1 MYESE
6 LFFCFLFFANFS
18 FRRLFRDA
26 LHTCLK
32 LMKLKMTEQK
42 NTEQSNSKNSIG
54 QQNTVSFDS
63 LGLPTN
69 LLTAVTAIGF
79 TSATDIQ
86 AQTIPPLLAGK
97 DVLGEAQTGTGKTA
111 AFGLPALAKID
122 TSIRKPQ
129 LMVLAPTRELAMQ
142 VAEAI
147 ESFGKNMKGLTVA
160 TLYGGQSY
168 GPQFQ
173 QLERGAQVVVGTPGR
188 LMDHLRRKS
197 LKLADLKVCVLD
209 EADEMLNMGFLED
222 IQWILD
228 HLPETTQM
236 CLFSA
241 TMPPAIRKIANR
253 FLKDP
258 EHIKIAAVKKAKA
271 NITQYAWKVSGI
283 TKMTALERI
292 AEIVDYD
299 AMIIFVRTRNDTVD
313 VAEKLERA
321 GYPALA
327 LNGDM
332 NQAQRERCIDQM
344 KSGKSS
350 ILVATDVVARGLDI
364 PRISLVINYDLP
376 GDNEAYVH
384 RIGRTGRAGREGTSI
399 AFVRPREM
407 YSLRHYE
414 RLTSGKVNMYELPN
428 IQELGKKRIE
438 RARDEIAN
446 IVETKELTNMREIVE
461 AMASESE
468 LSMMDLA
475 AALLYQKQLK
485 QPLQPK
491 EDPKPRRDA
500 REKDSR
506 GDRNGRDRND
516 RGRDS
521 RRDSR
526 SENRADNRG
535 ERNSNRGSRDDRPRK
550 AKVNRNDV
558 DWQTYRLEVGK
569 EHGARP
575 GDIVGAIANEISLD
589 SSYIGAINLHDK
601 HSFVQLPK
609 GIPTDLFNQLKAVR
623 VRRQPL
629 AISASEEQVERQAP
643 RRHSERSQR
652 HN

>member
-1 MYESE
+1 
-6 LFFCFLFFANFS
+6 
-18 FRRLFRDA
+18 
-26 LHTCLK
+26 
-32 LMKLKMTEQK
+32 MTDQS
-42 NTEQSNSKNSIG
+42 NTE
-54 QQNTVSFDS
+54 NTENTEAVSFDS
-63 LGLPTN
+63 LGLPKD
-69 LLTAVTAIGF
+69 LLSAITSIGF

-86 AQTIPPLLAGK
+86 VQTIPPLLAGK

-122 TSIRKPQ
+122 TSIKKPQ

-147 ESFGKNMKGLTVA
+147 ESFGKNMKGLRVA

-197 LKLADLKVCVLD
+197 LKLDDLRVCVLD

-228 HLPETTQM
+228 HLPKATQM

-258 EHIKIAAVKKAKA
+258 EHIKIAALKKSKA

-283 TKMTALERI
+283 SKMTALERI
-292 AEIVDYD
+292 AETVEFD
-299 AMIIFVRTRNDTVD
+299 AMLIFVRTRNDTVD

-332 NQAQRERCIDQM
+332 NQAQRERCITQM
-344 KSGKSS
+344 KSGQSS

-364 PRISLVINYDLP
+364 PRISHVINYDLP

-384 RIGRTGRAGREGTSI
+384 RIGRTGRAGREGTAIS
-399 AFVRPREM
+399 FVRPREM

-414 RLTSGKVNMYELPN
+414 RLTSGTVNMYELPN
-428 IQELGKKRIE
+428 IEELGKKRIE
-438 RARDEIAN
+438 RARVEIST
-446 IVETKELTNMREIVE
+446 IVSDKDLTNMREIIE
-461 AMASESE
+461 AMAAESE
-468 LSMMDLA
+468 LSMTDLA

-491 EDPKPRRDA
+491 EDPKPRRDTRDSRDNNRDRSSRDRNDRGGRDNRRDA
-500 REKDSR
+500 RSDSR
-506 GDRNGRDRND
+506 GDRNG
-516 RGRDS
+516 
-521 RRDSR
+521 
-526 SENRADNRG
+526 
-535 ERNSNRGSRDDRPRK
+535 NRGSRDDRPRK
-550 AKVNRNDV
+550 EKVNRNDV

-569 EHGARP
+569 DHGARP

-589 SSYIGAINLHDK
+589 SSYIGAINLHEK
-601 HSFVQLPK
+601 HTFVQLPK
-609 GIPTDLFNQLKAVR
+609 GIPADLFNQLKSVR

-629 AISASEEQVERQAP
+629 AITTSDEVIVSQNRTPRRAERAP
-643 RRHSERSQR
+643 R
-652 HN
+652 NN

>member
-1 MYESE
+1 VI
-6 LFFCFLFFANFS
+6 LLGNA
-18 FRRLFRDA
+18 
-26 LHTCLK
+26 CLE
-32 LMKLKMTEQK
+32 MKYIIMTEQITSPEN
-42 NTEQSNSKNSIG
+42 NTKTIDKEA
-54 QQNTVSFDS
+54 VSFES
-63 LGLPTN
+63 LGLPSTI
-69 LLTAVTAIGF
+69 LSALSAMGF
-79 TSATDIQ
+79 ASATDIQ

-111 AFGLPALAKID
+111 AFGLPALAQID
-122 TSIRKPQ
+122 PSIKKPQ

-147 ESFGKNMKGLTVA
+147 ESFGKNIKGLKVA

-197 LKLADLKVCVLD
+197 LKLGDLRFCVLD

-228 HLPETTQM
+228 HLPETTKM
-236 CLFSA
+236 ALFSA

-313 VAEKLERA
+313 IAEKLERA

-327 LNGDM
+327 LNGDL
-332 NQAQRERCIDQM
+332 NQAQRERCIEQM

-376 GDNEAYVH
+376 GDHEAYVH

-407 YSLRHYE
+407 YSIRHYE
-414 RLTSGKVNMYELPN
+414 RLTSGTVGMYELPD
-428 IQELGKKRIE
+428 IKELGKKRIE
-438 RARDEIAN
+438 RARVEMAAIAAD
-446 IVETKELTNMREIVE
+446 KDLASMREIVE
-461 AMASESE
+461 AMAAESDI
-468 LSMMDLA
+468 SMLDLA
-475 AALLYQKQLK
+475 AAFLYQKQLK

-491 EDPKPRRDA
+491 EDPKPRRDS
-500 REKDSR
+500 RE
-506 GDRNGRDRND
+506 RNDRND
-516 RGRDS
+516 RNDRGGRNERGGRDS
-521 RRDSR
+521 RRDAR
-526 SENRADNRG
+526 PDRGDRAGNRG
-535 ERNSNRGSRDDRPRK
+535 QRDEKPRK
-550 AKVNRNDV
+550 SKVARNDV

-609 GIPTDLFNQLKAVR
+609 GIPADLFKQLKGVR

-629 AISASEEQVERQAP
+629 AITTSDEKVEKQSAP
-643 RRHSERSQR
+643 RRDKPQRS
-652 HN
+652 N

>member
-1 MYESE
+1 MKIIMTDQKTETE
-6 LFFCFLFFANFS
+6 TETVTEAVAFA
-18 FRRLFRDA
+18 
-26 LHTCLK
+26 
-32 LMKLKMTEQK
+32 
-42 NTEQSNSKNSIG
+42 
-54 QQNTVSFDS
+54 S
-63 LGLPTN
+63 LGLPEN
-69 LLTAVTAIGF
+69 LLSAVLSIGF
-79 TSATDIQ
+79 ESATDIQ
-86 AQTIPPLLAGK
+86 ALTIPPLLAGK

-147 ESFGKNMKGLTVA
+147 ESFGKDMKGLRVA

-197 LKLADLKVCVLD
+197 LKLDELRVCVLD

-228 HLPETTQM
+228 HIPKTAQM

-258 EHIKIAAVKKAKA
+258 EHIKVAAVKKAKA

-292 AEIVDYD
+292 AEVVEYD

-313 VAEKLERA
+313 IAEKLERA

-327 LNGDM
+327 LNGDL
-332 NQAQRERCIDQM
+332 NQTQRERCIDQM

-384 RIGRTGRAGREGTSI
+384 RIGRTGRAGREGMSI

-407 YSLRHYE
+407 YSIRHYE
-414 RLTSGKVNMYELPN
+414 RLTNGTVLNYDLPN
-428 IQELGKKRIE
+428 IQDIGKIRIE
-438 RARDEIAN
+438 RTRVEVAK
-446 IVETKELTNMREIVE
+446 IVADKDISSMREIVE
-461 AMASESE
+461 AMAAESE
-468 LSMMDLA
+468 VSMIDLA
-475 AALLYQKQLK
+475 AALLFQKQMK

-500 REKDSR
+500 RE
-506 GDRNGRDRND
+506 RNDRND
-516 RGRDS
+516 RGND
-521 RRDSR
+521 
-526 SENRADNRG
+526 
-535 ERNSNRGSRDDRPRK
+535 RNSRGNDRNSRGNDRNSRGNDRNSRGTREERPRK
-550 AKVNRNDV
+550 EKVNRNDV

-589 SSYIGAINLHDK
+589 SSYIGAINLHEK

-609 GIPTDLFNQLKAVR
+609 GIPTDLFNQLKGVR

-629 AISASEEQVERQAP
+629 AITTSDEVVVSQKRAP
-643 RRHSERSQR
+643 RRTERAPRHS
-652 HN
+652 

>member
-1 MYESE
+1 
-6 LFFCFLFFANFS
+6 
-18 FRRLFRDA
+18 
-26 LHTCLK
+26 
-32 LMKLKMTEQK
+32 
-42 NTEQSNSKNSIG
+42 
-54 QQNTVSFDS
+54 
-63 LGLPTN
+63 
-69 LLTAVTAIGF
+69 
-79 TSATDIQ
+79 
-86 AQTIPPLLAGK
+86 
-97 DVLGEAQTGTGKTA
+97 
-111 AFGLPALAKID
+111 
-122 TSIRKPQ
+122 
-129 LMVLAPTRELAMQ
+129 
-142 VAEAI
+142 
-147 ESFGKNMKGLTVA
+147 
-160 TLYGGQSY
+160 
-168 GPQFQ
+168 
-173 QLERGAQVVVGTPGR
+173 
-188 LMDHLRRKS
+188 MDHLRRKS
-197 LKLADLKVCVLD
+197 LKLADLRVCVLD

-228 HLPETTQM
+228 HLPKTTQM

-271 NITQYAWKVSGI
+271 NITQYAWKVTGI

-384 RIGRTGRAGREGTSI
+384 RIGRTGRAGREGTAIS
-399 AFVRPREM
+399 FVRPREM

-414 RLTSGKVNMYELPN
+414 RLTSGKVESYELPN
-428 IQELGKKRIE
+428 VQELGQKRIA
-438 RARDEIAN
+438 RAQQEISDVISN
-446 IVETKELTNMREIVE
+446 KDLTSMREIIE
-461 AMASESE
+461 SMATESE
-468 LSMMDLA
+468 LSVLELA

-485 QPLQPK
+485 QPFQPK
-491 EDPKPRRDA
+491 EDPKPRRDS
-500 REKDSR
+500 RERNER
-506 GDRNGRDRND
+506 GDRN
-516 RGRDS
+516 
-521 RRDSR
+521 
-526 SENRADNRG
+526 NRG
-535 ERNSNRGSRDDRPRK
+535 ERNNRRDARGDNRSNREDRPRK
-550 AKVNRNDV
+550 AKVARNDI

-609 GIPTDLFNQLKAVR
+609 GIPADLFKQLKGVR

-629 AISASEEQVERQAP
+629 AISTSDETVVSQQRQPRRRTEKAP
-643 RRHSERSQR
+643 RP
-652 HN
+652 N

>member
-1 MYESE
+1 
-6 LFFCFLFFANFS
+6 
-18 FRRLFRDA
+18 
-26 LHTCLK
+26 
-32 LMKLKMTEQK
+32 MTEQK
-42 NTEQSNSKNSIG
+42 NTDQNNTKKTNEAEAIG
-54 QQNTVSFDS
+54 FDT
-63 LGLPTN
+63 LGLPEN
-69 LLTAVTAIGF
+69 LLSAVTSIGF
-79 TSATDIQ
+79 DAATDIQ
-86 AQTIPPLLAGK
+86 AQTIPLLLSGK

-122 TSIRKPQ
+122 TAVKKPQ

-147 ESFGKNMKGLTVA
+147 ESFGKNMKGLRVA

-197 LKLADLKVCVLD
+197 LKLDDLRVCVLD

-228 HLPETTQM
+228 HLPKTTQM

-241 TMPPAIRKIANR
+241 TMPSAIRKIANR

-271 NITQYAWKVSGI
+271 NITQYAWKVGGI

-332 NQAQRERCIDQM
+332 NQAQRERSIDQM

-384 RIGRTGRAGREGTSI
+384 RIGRTGRAGREGMSI

-407 YSLRHYE
+407 YSIRHYE
-414 RLTSGKVNMYELPN
+414 RLTSGTVNMYELPN
-428 IQELGKKRIE
+428 IQELGKKRVE
-438 RARDEIAN
+438 RARDEIAS
-446 IVETKELTNMREIVE
+446 IVGAKDLASMRTIIET
-461 AMASESE
+461 MAEESE
-468 LSMMDLA
+468 LSMVDLA

-485 QPLQPK
+485 QPLEPK
-491 EDPKPRRDA
+491 EDPKPRRDT
-500 REKDSR
+500 RERNSNGR
-506 GDRNGRDRND
+506 DRNERSDRND

-526 SENRADNRG
+526 ADSRGDRNGQRA
-535 ERNSNRGSRDDRPRK
+535 SRDDKPRQ

-609 GIPTDLFNQLKAVR
+609 GIPADLFKQLKGVR

-629 AISASEEQVERQAP
+629 AISTSDEQIVRQEAAP
-643 RRHSERSQR
+643 RRRSERPQR
-652 HN
+652 SN

>member
-1 MYESE
+1 MTDTNNAVTG
-6 LFFCFLFFANFS
+6 F
-18 FRRLFRDA
+18 DA
-26 LHTCLK
+26 
-32 LMKLKMTEQK
+32 
-42 NTEQSNSKNSIG
+42 
-54 QQNTVSFDS
+54 
-63 LGLPTN
+63 LGLPKD
-69 LLTAVTAIGF
+69 LLSAVNAIGF
-79 TSATDIQ
+79 TSATPIQ
-86 AQTIPPLLAGK
+86 VKTIPPLLAGK

-111 AFGLPALAKID
+111 AFGLPALAQID
-122 TSIRKPQ
+122 VSIKKPQ
-129 LMVLAPTRELAMQ
+129 LMVLAPTRELAIQ

-147 ESFGKNMKGLTVA
+147 ESFAKNMKGLRVA

-197 LKLADLKVCVLD
+197 LKLSNLSFCVLD

-222 IQWILD
+222 IEWILE
-228 HLPETTQM
+228 HLPAETQM
-236 CLFSA
+236 ALFSA
-241 TMPPAIRKIANR
+241 TMPAQIRKVANR
-253 FLKDP
+253 FLKEP
-258 EHIKIAAVKKAKA
+258 EHIKIAAVKKEKA
-271 NITQYAWKVSGI
+271 NIKQFAWKVSGI
-283 TKMTALERI
+283 NKITALERI
-292 AEIVDYD
+292 AEIEDYD
-299 AMIIFVRTRNDTVD
+299 AMIIFVRTRNDTVE
-313 VAEKLERA
+313 VAEKLERQ
-321 GYPALA
+321 GYPAVA

-332 NQAQRERCIDQM
+332 NQAQRERTVDQI

-384 RIGRTGRAGREGTSI
+384 RIGRTGRAGREGVAIS
-399 AFVRPREM
+399 FVRPREM

-414 RLTSGKVNMYELPN
+414 RLTSGVVNTYELPN
-428 IQELGKKRIE
+428 IQELGKVRIE
-438 RARDEIAN
+438 RTRA
-446 IVETKELTNMREIVE
+446 ELVSLAGEKDLANMREIVE

-468 LSMMDLA
+468 ISMLDLA

-491 EDPKPRRDA
+491 EDPKPRR
-500 REKDSR
+500 ET
-506 GDRNGRDRND
+506 RDRND
-516 RGRDS
+516 RGGRDN
-521 RRDSR
+521 RRDAR
-526 SENRADNRG
+526 NGDNRG
-535 ERNSNRGSRDDRPRK
+535 NRDNRERAPRK
-550 AKVNRNDV
+550 PKAVRNDV

-589 SSYIGAINLHDK
+589 SSFIGAINLHDK

-609 GIPTDLFNQLKAVR
+609 GMPTNAFQQLKKVR
-623 VRRQPL
+623 VRRQALSITVSDTQAAPVP
-629 AISASEEQVERQAP
+629 AER
-643 RRHSERSQR
+643 RRRTERSPR

>member
-1 MYESE
+1 
-6 LFFCFLFFANFS
+6 
-18 FRRLFRDA
+18 
-26 LHTCLK
+26 
-32 LMKLKMTEQK
+32 MTEQNTTSSTTEK
-42 NTEQSNSKNSIG
+42 NDSVIDAVG
-54 QQNTVSFDS
+54 FDT
-63 LGLPTN
+63 LGLPEN
-69 LLTAVTAIGF
+69 LLSAITSIGF
-79 TSATDIQ
+79 TSATQIQ
-86 AQTIPPLLAGK
+86 AQTIPPLLANK

-122 TSIRKPQ
+122 TSIKKPQ

-147 ESFGKNMKGLTVA
+147 ESFGKNMKGLRVA

-173 QLERGAQVVVGTPGR
+173 QLEKGAQVVVGTPGR

-197 LKLADLKVCVLD
+197 LKLGDLKVCVLD

-228 HLPETTQM
+228 HLPKTTQM

-271 NITQYAWKVSGI
+271 NITQYAWKVGGI

-327 LNGDM
+327 LNGDL

-376 GDNEAYVH
+376 GDHEAYVH
-384 RIGRTGRAGREGTSI
+384 RIGRTGRAGREGMSI

-414 RLTSGKVNMYELPN
+414 RLTSGTVNMYELPN
-428 IQELGKKRIE
+428 IQELGKKRVE
-438 RARDEIAN
+438 RARAEIAG
-446 IVETKELTNMREIVE
+446 IVESKDLASMREIVE
-461 AMASESE
+461 AMAGESE
-468 LSMMDLA
+468 MSMVDLA
-475 AALLYQKQLK
+475 AALLFQKQLK
-485 QPLQPK
+485 QPFEPK

-500 REKDSR
+500 RENNSRDSNSR
-506 GDRNGRDRND
+506 DRNGRDRND
-516 RGRDS
+516 RGRD
-521 RRDSR
+521 
-526 SENRADNRG
+526 NRKDARG
-535 ERNSNRGSRDDRPRK
+535 DKGGQRGSRDERPRK
-550 AKVNRNDV
+550 EKVNRTDG

-609 GIPTDLFNQLKAVR
+609 GIPADLFKQLKGVR

-629 AISASEEQVERQAP
+629 AITTSEEQMAKQEP
-643 RRHSERSQR
+643 RRRTERPQR
-652 HN
+652 NN

>member
-1 MYESE
+1 MTDI
-6 LFFCFLFFANFS
+6 NN
-18 FRRLFRDA
+18 DA
-26 LHTCLK
+26 PV
-32 LMKLKMTEQK
+32 
-42 NTEQSNSKNSIG
+42 G
-54 QQNTVSFDS
+54 FDA
-63 LGLPTN
+63 LGLPEN
-69 LLTAVTAIGF
+69 LLSAVKALGF
-79 TSATDIQ
+79 TASTPIQ
-86 AQTIPPLLAGK
+86 AKTIPPLLAGK

-122 TSIRKPQ
+122 VSIKKPQ

-147 ESFGKNMKGLTVA
+147 ESFGKNMKGLRVA

-197 LKLADLKVCVLD
+197 LKLGDLSFCVLD

-228 HLPETTQM
+228 HLPKTTQM
-236 CLFSA
+236 ALFSA
-241 TMPPAIRKIANR
+241 TMPAGIRKIANR

-258 EHIKIAAVKKAKA
+258 EHIKVAAVKKEKA

-283 TKMTALERI
+283 SKITALERI
-292 AEIVDYD
+292 AETFEYD
-299 AMIIFVRTRNDTVD
+299 AIIIFVRTRNDTVD

-332 NQAQRERCIDQM
+332 NQAQRERTIDQM

-399 AFVRPREM
+399 SFVRPREM

-414 RLTSGKVNMYELPN
+414 RLTSGVVNTYELPT
-428 IQELGKKRIE
+428 IQEIGKARIE
-438 RARDEIAN
+438 RTR
-446 IVETKELTNMREIVE
+446 VEMAAFVADKDLANMREIVE

-468 LSMMDLA
+468 LSMVDLA
-475 AALLYQKQLK
+475 AALLFQKQLK

-491 EDPKPRRDA
+491 EDPKPRRET
-500 REKDSR
+500 RE
-506 GDRNGRDRND
+506 RNDRND
-516 RGRDS
+516 RNDRNAKDGRG
-521 RRDSR
+521 RRD
-526 SENRADNRG
+526 ARG
-535 ERNSNRGSRDDRPRK
+535 ERGEGRGRDNRAERAPRK
-550 AKVNRNDV
+550 PKAVRNDV

-609 GIPTDLFNQLKAVR
+609 GIPTASFNQLKGVR

-629 AISASEEQVERQAP
+629 AISLSDAPVASQRP
-643 RRHSERSQR
+643 RRRAESSQ
-652 HN
+652 H

>member
-1 MYESE
+1 M
-6 LFFCFLFFANFS
+6 
-18 FRRLFRDA
+18 RRQNYMTDLNNASVGFDA
-26 LHTCLK
+26 
-32 LMKLKMTEQK
+32 
-42 NTEQSNSKNSIG
+42 
-54 QQNTVSFDS
+54 
-63 LGLPTN
+63 LGLPEN
-69 LLTAVTAIGF
+69 LVSAVKALGFENSTA
-79 TSATDIQ
+79 IQ
-86 AQTIPPLLAGK
+86 AQTIPPLLQGK

-122 TSIRKPQ
+122 VSIRKPQ
-129 LMVLAPTRELAMQ
+129 LMVLAPTRELAIQ

-147 ESFGKNMKGLTVA
+147 ETFAKNMKGLKVA

-168 GPQFQ
+168 QPQFQ

-197 LKLADLKVCVLD
+197 LKLDNLSFCVLD

-222 IQWILD
+222 IEWILE
-228 HLPETTQM
+228 HLPKETQM
-236 CLFSA
+236 ALFSA
-241 TMPPAIRKIANR
+241 TMPAQIRKVANR
-253 FLKDP
+253 FLKNP
-258 EHIKIAAVKKAKA
+258 EHIKIAAVKQAKA

-283 TKMTALERI
+283 NKMTALERI
-292 AEIVDYD
+292 AETFDYD
-299 AMIIFVRTRNDTVD
+299 AMIIFVRTRNDTIE

-321 GYPALA
+321 GYASVA

-332 NQAQRERCIDQM
+332 NQAQRERTVDQL
-344 KSGKSS
+344 KSGVSS

-384 RIGRTGRAGREGTSI
+384 RIGRTGRAGRSGTSI
-399 AFVRPREM
+399 SFVRPREM

-414 RLTSGKVNMYELPN
+414 RLTSGTVEMYDLPN
-428 IQELGKKRIE
+428 IQEIGKARIE
-438 RARDEIAN
+438 R
-446 IVETKELTNMREIVE
+446 TLTELTGVVADKDLVSMREIIE
-461 AMASESE
+461 TMASESE
-468 LSMMDLA
+468 LSMTDLA

-500 REKDSR
+500 RERNDRNDSR
-506 GDRNGRDRND
+506 GGRND
-516 RGRDS
+516 SRGGRNEARGGRDS
-521 RRDSR
+521 R
-526 SENRADNRG
+526 NDNRT
-535 ERNSNRGSRDDRPRK
+535 ERAPRK
-550 AKVNRNDV
+550 AKVARSDV

-609 GIPTDLFNQLKAVR
+609 GMPDKSFTQLKRVR
-623 VRRQPL
+623 VRRQALEITVSDVQPSSDRP
-629 AISASEEQVERQAP
+629 ARSRKEQRT
-643 RRHSERSQR
+643 
-652 HN
+652 N

>member
-1 MYESE
+1 MTDLNNASVG
-6 LFFCFLFFANFS
+6 F
-18 FRRLFRDA
+18 DA
-26 LHTCLK
+26 
-32 LMKLKMTEQK
+32 
-42 NTEQSNSKNSIG
+42 
-54 QQNTVSFDS
+54 
-63 LGLPTN
+63 LGLPEN
-69 LLTAVTAIGF
+69 LVSAVKALGFESSTA
-79 TSATDIQ
+79 IQ

-122 TSIRKPQ
+122 VTLRKPQ
-129 LMVLAPTRELAMQ
+129 LMVLAPTRELAIQ

-147 ESFGKNMKGLTVA
+147 ETFAKDMKGLRVA

-168 GPQFQ
+168 QPQFQ

-197 LKLADLKVCVLD
+197 LKLNNLSFCVLD

-222 IQWILD
+222 IEWILE
-228 HLPETTQM
+228 HLPKETQM
-236 CLFSA
+236 ALFSA
-241 TMPPAIRKIANR
+241 TMPAQIRKVANR
-253 FLKDP
+253 FLKNP
-258 EHIKIAAVKKAKA
+258 EHIKVAAVKKAKA

-283 TKMTALERI
+283 NKMTALERI
-292 AEIVDYD
+292 AETVEYD
-299 AMIIFVRTRNDTVD
+299 AMLIFVRTRNDTID

-321 GYPALA
+321 GYAAVA

-332 NQAQRERCIDQM
+332 NQAQRERTVDQL
-344 KSGKSS
+344 KSGVSS

-364 PRISLVINYDLP
+364 PRLSLVINYDLP

-384 RIGRTGRAGREGTSI
+384 RIGRTGRAGRSGTAIS
-399 AFVRPREM
+399 FVRPREM

-414 RLTSGKVNMYELPN
+414 RLTSGTVAMYDLPN
-428 IQELGKKRIE
+428 IQEIGKARIE
-438 RARDEIAN
+438 RTRNELSSVIAD
-446 IVETKELTNMREIVE
+446 KELTAMREIIE

-468 LSMMDLA
+468 LSMTDLA

-500 REKDSR
+500 RERNDRDSNGRNDSR
-506 GDRNGRDRND
+506 GGRND
-516 RGRDS
+516 SRGGRNESRGDS
-521 RRDSR
+521 RN
-526 SENRADNRG
+526 ENRA
-535 ERNSNRGSRDDRPRK
+535 ERAPRK
-550 AKVNRNDV
+550 AKVARSDV

-609 GIPTDLFNQLKAVR
+609 GMPEKSFTQLKRVQ
-623 VRRQPL
+623 VRRQAL
-629 AISASEEQVERQAP
+629 AITVSDVQPAADRPSRPRKEQ
-643 RRHSERSQR
+643 RSS
-652 HN
+652 

>member
-1 MYESE
+1 MTTS
-6 LFFCFLFFANFS
+6 N
-18 FRRLFRDA
+18 DA
-26 LHTCLK
+26 P
-32 LMKLKMTEQK
+32 
-42 NTEQSNSKNSIG
+42 
-54 QQNTVSFDS
+54 VSFDS
-63 LGLPTN
+63 LGLPET
-69 LLTAVTAIGF
+69 LLSAVKSIGF
-79 TSATDIQ
+79 ENSTDIQ
-86 AQTIPPLLAGK
+86 AKTIPPLLAGK

-122 TSIRKPQ
+122 VSLKKPQ

-147 ESFGKNMKGLTVA
+147 ESFGKNMKGLLVA

-168 GPQFQ
+168 QPQFQ

-197 LKLADLKVCVLD
+197 LKLGNLSFCVLD

-236 CLFSA
+236 ALFSA

-258 EHIKIAAVKKAKA
+258 EHIKIAAVKQSKA
-271 NITQYAWKVSGI
+271 NISQFAWKVSGI
-283 TKMTALERI
+283 RKITALERI

-299 AMIIFVRTRNDTVD
+299 AMIVFVRTRSDTVE
-313 VAEKLERA
+313 VAEQLERA

-332 NQAQRERCIDQM
+332 NQAQRERCIEQM

-364 PRISLVINYDLP
+364 PRISLVVNYDLP

-384 RIGRTGRAGREGTSI
+384 RIGRTGRAGREGMSI

-407 YSLRHYE
+407 HSLRHYE
-414 RLTSGKVNMYELPN
+414 RLTSGVINTYELPN
-428 IQELGKKRIE
+428 IEEIGKKRIE
-438 RARDEIAN
+438 RTRVEMAQ
-446 IVETKELTNMREIVE
+446 IVADKDLVNMREIVE
-461 AMASESE
+461 AMANESE
-468 LSMMDLA
+468 LSMTDLA
-475 AALLYQKQLK
+475 AALLFQKQLN

-491 EDPKPRRDA
+491 EDPKPRRET
-500 REKDSR
+500 RERSD
-506 GDRNGRDRND
+506 
-516 RGRDS
+516 
-521 RRDSR
+521 RDSR
-526 SENRADNRG
+526 SERGGRNESRGGRNERGG
-535 ERNSNRGSRDDRPRK
+535 ERGGERAPRK
-550 AKVNRNDV
+550 VKVNRTDV

-601 HSFVQLPK
+601 HTYVQLPK
-609 GIPTDLFNQLKAVR
+609 GMPEKSFEQLKR
-623 VRRQPL
+623 VKIRRQSL
-629 AISASEEQVERQAP
+629 EITVSDVKTVESTPTTDRPRKRQ
-643 RRHSERSQR
+643 ERSNR
-652 HN
+652 PS

>member
-1 MYESE
+1 M
-6 LFFCFLFFANFS
+6 LNIDNAPVGF
-18 FRRLFRDA
+18 DA
-26 LHTCLK
+26 
-32 LMKLKMTEQK
+32 
-42 NTEQSNSKNSIG
+42 
-54 QQNTVSFDS
+54 
-63 LGLPTN
+63 LGLPEN
-69 LLTAVTAIGF
+69 LLSAVKALGFENSTA
-79 TSATDIQ
+79 IQ
-86 AQTIPPLLAGK
+86 AQTIPPLLEGF

-147 ESFGKNMKGLTVA
+147 ETFAKNMKGLKVA

-197 LKLADLKVCVLD
+197 LKLDQLKVCVLD

-222 IQWILD
+222 ITWTLD
-228 HLPETTQM
+228 HVPDTTQM

-241 TMPPAIRKIANR
+241 TMPAGIRKIANR
-253 FLKDP
+253 FLKEP
-258 EHIKIAAVKKAKA
+258 VHIKIAAVKKEKA

-283 TKMTALERI
+283 QKITALTRI

-313 VAEKLERA
+313 IAEKLERA
-321 GYPALA
+321 GYPAVA

-332 NQAQRERCIDQM
+332 NQQQRERTIDQL
-344 KSGKSS
+344 KSGGSS

-376 GDNEAYVH
+376 GDNESYVH
-384 RIGRTGRAGREGTSI
+384 RIGRTGRAGREGTAIS
-399 AFVRPREM
+399 FVRPREM

-414 RLTSGKVNMYELPN
+414 RLTSGVVKNYDLPN
-428 IQELGKKRIE
+428 IEEIGKKRIE
-438 RARDEIAN
+438 KTRVEMASIIA
-446 IVETKELTNMREIVE
+446 EKDLTAMREIIE
-461 AMASESE
+461 TMATESE
-468 LSMMDLA
+468 LSMTDLA
-475 AALLYQKQLK
+475 AALLFQRQIK

-491 EDPKPRRDA
+491 EDPKPRRDT
-500 REKDSR
+500 RE
-506 GDRNGRDRND
+506 RNDRND
-516 RGRDS
+516 RDGRGRNDS
-521 RRDSR
+521 RRDAR
-526 SENRADNRG
+526 GEGRGRDNRA
-535 ERNSNRGSRDDRPRK
+535 ERAPRK
-550 AKVNRNDV
+550 AKEVRNDV

-569 EHGARP
+569 EHGAKP

-589 SSYIGAINLHDK
+589 SSYIGQINLHER
-601 HSFVQLPK
+601 HTFVQLPK
-609 GIPTDLFNQLKAVR
+609 GMPDKSFSQLKRVR
-623 VRRQPL
+623 VRRQALEITVSDTPV
-629 AISASEEQVERQAP
+629 AAERP
-643 RRHSERSQR
+643 RRKTERSDR
-652 HN
+652 PRRAN

>member
-1 MYESE
+1 MLNINHE
-6 LFFCFLFFANFS
+6 FS
-18 FRRLFRDA
+18 SSLPREDEIN
-26 LHTCLK
+26 
-32 LMKLKMTEQK
+32 MTDQT
-42 NTEQSNSKNSIG
+42 NADI
-54 QQNTVSFDS
+54 SFDT
-63 LGLPTN
+63 LGLPEN
-69 LLTAVTAIGF
+69 LVTAVNSLGF

-86 AQTIPPLLAGK
+86 SQTIPLLLAGK

-111 AFGLPALAKID
+111 AFGLPALSKID

-147 ESFGKNMKGLTVA
+147 ESFGKNMKGLLVA

-197 LKLADLKVCVLD
+197 LKLGDLKVCVLD

-222 IQWILD
+222 IQWTLD
-228 HLPETTQM
+228 HVPDTTQM

-253 FLKDP
+253 FLKEP
-258 EHIKIAAVKKAKA
+258 EHIKVAAKNKAKA
-271 NITQYAWKVSGI
+271 NISQNAWKVTGI

-292 AEIVDYD
+292 AEIEVYD

-313 VAEKLERA
+313 IAEKLERA

-376 GDNEAYVH
+376 GDHEAYVH
-384 RIGRTGRAGREGTSI
+384 RIGRTGRAGREGMSI
-399 AFVRPREM
+399 SFVRPREM
-407 YSLRHYE
+407 YSIRHYE
-414 RLTSGKVNMYELPN
+414 RLTSGTVEMYELPN
-428 IQELGKKRIE
+428 IQDLGKKRIE
-438 RARDEIAN
+438 RALSEITELVAN
-446 IVETKELTNMREIVE
+446 KDLASMHAIVET
-461 AMASESE
+461 MASESE
-468 LSMMDLA
+468 LSVTDLA
-475 AALLYQKQLK
+475 AALLFQKQIN
-485 QPLQPK
+485 QPFHPK
-491 EDPKPRRDA
+491 EDPKPRRDT
-500 REKDSR
+500 RERSDRDR
-506 GDRNGRDRND
+506 GERND
-516 RGRDS
+516 RGGRDNT
-521 RRDSR
+521 RRD
-526 SENRADNRG
+526 ARG
-535 ERNSNRGSRDDRPRK
+535 EGRGRDNKGSRDERPRK
-550 AKVNRNDV
+550 PKAVRSDV

-569 EHGARP
+569 DHGARP

-589 SSYIGAINLHDK
+589 SSFIGAINLHEK

-609 GIPTDLFNQLKAVR
+609 GIPDAAFKQLKGVR

-629 AISASEEQVERQAP
+629 AISVSDGQAQVENQRP
-643 RRHSERSQR
+643 RRKTERSERR
-652 HN
+652 PN

>member
-1 MYESE
+1 M
-6 LFFCFLFFANFS
+6 LNIDNAPVGF
-18 FRRLFRDA
+18 DA
-26 LHTCLK
+26 
-32 LMKLKMTEQK
+32 
-42 NTEQSNSKNSIG
+42 
-54 QQNTVSFDS
+54 
-63 LGLPTN
+63 LGLPEN
-69 LLTAVTAIGF
+69 LLSAVKALGFENSTA
-79 TSATDIQ
+79 IQ
-86 AQTIPPLLAGK
+86 AQTIPPLLEGF

-147 ESFGKNMKGLTVA
+147 ETFAKNMKGLKVA

-197 LKLADLKVCVLD
+197 LKLDQLKVCVLD

-222 IQWILD
+222 ITWTLD
-228 HLPETTQM
+228 HVPDTTQM

-241 TMPPAIRKIANR
+241 TMPAGIRKIANR
-253 FLKDP
+253 FLKEP
-258 EHIKIAAVKKAKA
+258 VHIKIAAVKKEKA

-283 TKMTALERI
+283 QKITALTRI

-313 VAEKLERA
+313 IAEKLERA
-321 GYPALA
+321 GYPAVA

-332 NQAQRERCIDQM
+332 NQQQRERTIDQL
-344 KSGKSS
+344 KSGGSS

-376 GDNEAYVH
+376 GDNESYVH
-384 RIGRTGRAGREGTSI
+384 RIGRTGRAGREGTAIS
-399 AFVRPREM
+399 FVRPREM

-414 RLTSGKVNMYELPN
+414 RLTSGVVKNYDLPN
-428 IQELGKKRIE
+428 IEEIGKKRIE
-438 RARDEIAN
+438 KTRVEMASIIA
-446 IVETKELTNMREIVE
+446 EKDLTAMREIIE
-461 AMASESE
+461 TMATESE
-468 LSMMDLA
+468 LSMTDLA
-475 AALLYQKQLK
+475 AALLFQRQIK

-491 EDPKPRRDA
+491 EDPKPRRDT
-500 REKDSR
+500 RE
-506 GDRNGRDRND
+506 RNDRND
-516 RGRDS
+516 RDGRGRNDS
-521 RRDSR
+521 RRD
-526 SENRADNRG
+526 ARG
-535 ERNSNRGSRDDRPRK
+535 ERGEGRGRDNRAERAPRK
-550 AKVNRNDV
+550 AKEVRNDV

-569 EHGARP
+569 EHGAKP

-589 SSYIGAINLHDK
+589 SSYIGQINLHER
-601 HSFVQLPK
+601 HTFVQLPK
-609 GIPTDLFNQLKAVR
+609 GMPDKSFSQLKRVR
-623 VRRQPL
+623 VRRQALEITVSDTPV
-629 AISASEEQVERQAP
+629 AAERP
-643 RRHSERSQR
+643 RRKTERSDR
-652 HN
+652 PRRAN

>member
-1 MYESE
+1 
-6 LFFCFLFFANFS
+6 
-18 FRRLFRDA
+18 
-26 LHTCLK
+26 
-32 LMKLKMTEQK
+32 MT
-42 NTEQSNSKNSIG
+42 TSNNAP
-54 QQNTVSFDS
+54 VSFDS
-63 LGLPTN
+63 LGLPES
-69 LLTAVTAIGF
+69 LLSAVKAIGF
-79 TSATDIQ
+79 ENSTDIQ

-122 TSIRKPQ
+122 LSLKKPQ

-147 ESFGKNMKGLTVA
+147 ESFGKNMKGLRVA

-168 GPQFQ
+168 QPQFQ

-197 LKLADLKVCVLD
+197 LKLGNLSFCVLD

-236 CLFSA
+236 ALFSA

-271 NITQYAWKVSGI
+271 NISQFAWKVSGI
-283 TKMTALERI
+283 RKITALERI

-299 AMIIFVRTRNDTVD
+299 AMIVFVRTRSDTVD
-313 VAEKLERA
+313 VAEQLERA

-332 NQAQRERCIDQM
+332 NQAQRERCIEQM

-364 PRISLVINYDLP
+364 PRISLVVNYDLP

-384 RIGRTGRAGREGTSI
+384 RIGRTGRAGREGMSI

-414 RLTSGKVNMYELPN
+414 RLTSGVIKTYELPN
-428 IQELGKKRIE
+428 IQEIGQKRIE
-438 RARDEIAN
+438 RTR
-446 IVETKELTNMREIVE
+446 VEMATVVADKDLTNMREIIE
-461 AMASESE
+461 TMASESE
-468 LSMMDLA
+468 LSITDLA
-475 AALLYQKQLK
+475 AALLFQKQLN

-491 EDPKPRRDA
+491 EDPKPRRET
-500 REKDSR
+500 RERNDRDS
-506 GDRNGRDRND
+506 RND
-516 RGRDS
+516 RGGRNES
-521 RRDSR
+521 RGGRNER
-526 SENRADNRG
+526 GG
-535 ERNSNRGSRDDRPRK
+535 ERGGERAPRK
-550 AKVNRNDV
+550 VKVNRTDV

-569 EHGARP
+569 DHGARP

-589 SSYIGAINLHDK
+589 SSYIGAINLHEK
-601 HSFVQLPK
+601 HTYVQLPK
-609 GIPTDLFNQLKAVR
+609 GMPDKSFEQLKR
-623 VRRQPL
+623 VKIRRQSL
-629 AISASEEQVERQAP
+629 EITVSDAKTVEATPSNDRPRKRQ
-643 RRHSERSQR
+643 ERSR
-652 HN
+652 RPS

>member
-1 MYESE
+1 
-6 LFFCFLFFANFS
+6 
-18 FRRLFRDA
+18 
-26 LHTCLK
+26 
-32 LMKLKMTEQK
+32 MTDI
-42 NTEQSNSKNSIG
+42 NNASVG
-54 QQNTVSFDS
+54 FDT
-63 LGLPTN
+63 LGLPEN
-69 LLTAVTAIGF
+69 LLSALVVLGF
-79 TSATDIQ
+79 ESSTPIQ
-86 AQTIPPLLAGK
+86 AKTIPPLLAGK

-122 TSIRKPQ
+122 VSIKKPQ
-129 LMVLAPTRELAMQ
+129 LMVLAPTRELAIQ

-147 ESFGKNMKGLTVA
+147 ETFAKNMKGLKVA

-197 LKLADLKVCVLD
+197 LKLDNLSFCVLD

-222 IQWILD
+222 IEWILE
-228 HLPETTQM
+228 HLPKETQM
-236 CLFSA
+236 ALFSA
-241 TMPPAIRKIANR
+241 TMPSQIRKVANR

-258 EHIKIAAVKKAKA
+258 EHIKIAAVKKEKA

-283 TKMTALERI
+283 NKITALERI
-292 AEIVDYD
+292 AESVEYD
-299 AMIIFVRTRNDTVD
+299 AMIIFVRTRNDTID

-321 GYPALA
+321 GYAAVA

-332 NQAQRERCIDQM
+332 NQAQRERTVDQL

-364 PRISLVINYDLP
+364 PRISLVVNYDLP

-384 RIGRTGRAGREGTSI
+384 RIGRTGRAGREGVAIS
-399 AFVRPREM
+399 FVRPREM

-414 RLTSGKVNMYELPN
+414 RLTSGVVKTYELPS
-428 IQELGKKRIE
+428 IQEIGKARIE
-438 RARDEIAN
+438 RTRNELATAVAD
-446 IVETKELTNMREIVE
+446 KDLTNMREIIE
-461 AMASESE
+461 AMAVESE
-468 LSMMDLA
+468 LSIADLA
-475 AALLYQKQLK
+475 AALLYQKQLN

-491 EDPKPRRDA
+491 EDPKPRR
-500 REKDSR
+500 ET
-506 GDRNGRDRND
+506 RDRNE
-516 RGRDS
+516 RGGRGDS

-526 SENRADNRG
+526 GDRSNRAERG
-535 ERNSNRGSRDDRPRK
+535 ERAPRK
-550 AKVNRNDV
+550 SKSVRNDV

-569 EHGARP
+569 EHGAKP

-589 SSYIGAINLHDK
+589 SSYIGAINLHER

-609 GIPTDLFNQLKAVR
+609 GMPDKSFAQLKR
-623 VRRQPL
+623 VKIRRQSL
-629 AISASEEQVERQAP
+629 EISVSDAQASTERAP
-643 RRHSERSQR
+643 RKRSERADR
-652 HN
+652 PRREN

>member
-1 MYESE
+1 
-6 LFFCFLFFANFS
+6 
-18 FRRLFRDA
+18 
-26 LHTCLK
+26 
-32 LMKLKMTEQK
+32 MTDL
-42 NTEQSNSKNSIG
+42 NNASIG
-54 QQNTVSFDS
+54 FDA
-63 LGLPTN
+63 LGLPEN
-69 LLTAVTAIGF
+69 LVSAVKALGFETSTA
-79 TSATDIQ
+79 IQ

-122 TSIRKPQ
+122 VNLRKPQ
-129 LMVLAPTRELAMQ
+129 LMVLAPTRELAIQ

-147 ESFGKNMKGLTVA
+147 ETFAKDMKGLKVA

-168 GPQFQ
+168 QPQFQ

-197 LKLADLKVCVLD
+197 LKLANLSFCVLD

-222 IQWILD
+222 IEWILE
-228 HLPETTQM
+228 HLPKETQM
-236 CLFSA
+236 ALFSA
-241 TMPPAIRKIANR
+241 TMPAQIRKVANR

-258 EHIKIAAVKKAKA
+258 EHIKIAAVKKEKA

-283 TKMTALERI
+283 NKMTALERI
-292 AEIVDYD
+292 AETVEYD
-299 AMIIFVRTRNDTVD
+299 AMIIFVRTRNDTIE

-321 GYPALA
+321 GYASVA

-332 NQAQRERCIDQM
+332 NQAQRERTVDQL
-344 KSGKSS
+344 KSGVSS

-384 RIGRTGRAGREGTSI
+384 RIGRTGRAGRSGTAIS
-399 AFVRPREM
+399 FVRPREM

-414 RLTSGKVNMYELPN
+414 RLTSGTVAMYDLPN
-428 IQELGKKRIE
+428 IQEIGKARIE
-438 RARDEIAN
+438 RTRNELASVIAD
-446 IVETKELTNMREIVE
+446 KELTAMREIIE

-468 LSMMDLA
+468 LSMTDLA

-500 REKDSR
+500 RERNDRDGGRNDSR
-506 GDRNGRDRND
+506 GARDSRGGRND
-516 RGRDS
+516 ARGGRDS
-521 RRDSR
+521 GRN
-526 SENRADNRG
+526 ENRA
-535 ERNSNRGSRDDRPRK
+535 ERAPRK
-550 AKVNRNDV
+550 AKVARSDV

-609 GIPTDLFNQLKAVR
+609 GMPEKSFTQLKRVQ
-623 VRRQPL
+623 VRRQAL
-629 AISASEEQVERQAP
+629 AITVSDAQPSAV
-643 RRHSERSQR
+643 SERPARARKEQR
-652 HN
+652 DRKSVV

>member
-1 MYESE
+1 
-6 LFFCFLFFANFS
+6 
-18 FRRLFRDA
+18 
-26 LHTCLK
+26 
-32 LMKLKMTEQK
+32 MTDL
-42 NTEQSNSKNSIG
+42 NNASVG
-54 QQNTVSFDS
+54 FDT
-63 LGLPTN
+63 LGLPEN
-69 LLTAVTAIGF
+69 LVSAVKALGFESSTA
-79 TSATDIQ
+79 IQ

-122 TSIRKPQ
+122 VTLRKPQ
-129 LMVLAPTRELAMQ
+129 LMVLAPTRELAIQ

-147 ESFGKNMKGLTVA
+147 ETFAKDMKGLRVA

-168 GPQFQ
+168 QPQFQ

-197 LKLADLKVCVLD
+197 LKLANLSFCVLD

-222 IQWILD
+222 IEWILE
-228 HLPETTQM
+228 HLPKETQM
-236 CLFSA
+236 ALFSA
-241 TMPPAIRKIANR
+241 TMPAQIRKVANR
-253 FLKDP
+253 FLKSP
-258 EHIKIAAVKKAKA
+258 EHIKVAAVKKAKA

-283 TKMTALERI
+283 NKMTALERI
-292 AEIVDYD
+292 AETVDYD
-299 AMIIFVRTRNDTVD
+299 AMIIFVRTRNDTIE

-321 GYPALA
+321 GYAAVA

-332 NQAQRERCIDQM
+332 NQAQRERTVDQL
-344 KSGKSS
+344 KSGTSS

-384 RIGRTGRAGREGTSI
+384 RIGRTGRAGRSGTAIS
-399 AFVRPREM
+399 FVRPREM

-414 RLTSGKVNMYELPN
+414 RLTSGTVAMYDLPN
-428 IQELGKKRIE
+428 IEEIGKARIE
-438 RARDEIAN
+438 RTRTELSSVIAD
-446 IVETKELTNMREIVE
+446 KELTAMREIIE
-461 AMASESE
+461 TMAAESE
-468 LSMMDLA
+468 LSMTDLA

-491 EDPKPRRDA
+491 EDPKPRRDSRERNDRDA
-500 REKDSR
+500 RGRNDSR
-506 GDRNGRDRND
+506 GGRND
-516 RGRDS
+516 RDGRGRNDS
-521 RRDSR
+521 RGGRN
-526 SENRADNRG
+526 ENRA
-535 ERNSNRGSRDDRPRK
+535 ERAPRK
-550 AKVNRNDV
+550 AKVGRSDV

-589 SSYIGAINLHDK
+589 SSYIGAINLHEK

-609 GIPTDLFNQLKAVR
+609 GMPEKSFTQLKRVQ
-623 VRRQPL
+623 VRRQAL
-629 AISASEEQVERQAP
+629 AITVSDTQPAAERPSRPRKEQRT
-643 RRHSERSQR
+643 
-652 HN
+652 N

>member
-1 MYESE
+1 MTDKKTETVPE
-6 LFFCFLFFANFS
+6 TVAFA
-18 FRRLFRDA
+18 
-26 LHTCLK
+26 
-32 LMKLKMTEQK
+32 
-42 NTEQSNSKNSIG
+42 
-54 QQNTVSFDS
+54 S
-63 LGLPTN
+63 LGLPEN
-69 LLTAVTAIGF
+69 LLSAVLSIGF

-86 AQTIPPLLAGK
+86 AKTIPPLLEGK

-147 ESFGKNMKGLTVA
+147 ESFGKDMKGLRVA

-197 LKLADLKVCVLD
+197 LKLDDLRVCVLD

-228 HLPETTQM
+228 HLPKTTQM

-292 AEIVDYD
+292 AEVVEYD

-384 RIGRTGRAGREGTSI
+384 RIGRTGRAGREGMSI

-407 YSLRHYE
+407 YSIRHYE
-414 RLTSGKVNMYELPN
+414 RLTSGTVLDYQLPN
-428 IQELGKKRIE
+428 IQEIGKIRIE
-438 RARDEIAN
+438 RTRVEVAK
-446 IVETKELTNMREIVE
+446 IVADKDISAMREIVE
-461 AMASESE
+461 GMAAESE
-468 LSMMDLA
+468 VSMIDLA
-475 AALLYQKQLK
+475 AALLFQKQMK

-500 REKDSR
+500 RE
-506 GDRNGRDRND
+506 RNDRND
-516 RGRDS
+516 RGD
-521 RRDSR
+521 
-526 SENRADNRG
+526 
-535 ERNSNRGSRDDRPRK
+535 RNSRGNDRNSRGNDRNSRGNDRNDRSNREERPRK
-550 AKVNRNDV
+550 AKVNRSDV

-609 GIPTDLFNQLKAVR
+609 GIPTDLFNQLKGVR

-629 AISASEEQVERQAP
+629 SITTSDEAVVSQQQRPARRTEKAP
-643 RRHSERSQR
+643 RHT
-652 HN
+652 

>member
-1 MYESE
+1 MTTS
-6 LFFCFLFFANFS
+6 N
-18 FRRLFRDA
+18 DA
-26 LHTCLK
+26 P
-32 LMKLKMTEQK
+32 
-42 NTEQSNSKNSIG
+42 
-54 QQNTVSFDS
+54 VSFDS
-63 LGLPTN
+63 LGLPET
-69 LLTAVTAIGF
+69 LLSAVKSIGF
-79 TSATDIQ
+79 ENSTDIQ
-86 AQTIPPLLAGK
+86 AKTIPPLLAGK

-122 TSIRKPQ
+122 LSLKKPQ

-147 ESFGKNMKGLTVA
+147 ESFGKNMKGLLVA

-168 GPQFQ
+168 QPQFQ

-197 LKLADLKVCVLD
+197 LKLGNLSFCVLD

-236 CLFSA
+236 ALFSA

-258 EHIKIAAVKKAKA
+258 EHIKIAAVKQSKA
-271 NITQYAWKVSGI
+271 NISQFAWKVSGI
-283 TKMTALERI
+283 RKITALERI

-299 AMIIFVRTRNDTVD
+299 AMIVFVRTRSDTVE
-313 VAEKLERA
+313 VAEQLERA

-332 NQAQRERCIDQM
+332 NQAQRERCIEQM

-364 PRISLVINYDLP
+364 PRISLVVNYDLP

-384 RIGRTGRAGREGTSI
+384 RIGRTGRAGREGMSI

-414 RLTSGKVNMYELPN
+414 RLTSGVINTYELPN
-428 IQELGKKRIE
+428 IEEIGKKRIE
-438 RARDEIAN
+438 RTRVEMAQ
-446 IVETKELTNMREIVE
+446 IVADKDLANMREIVE
-461 AMASESE
+461 AMANESE
-468 LSMMDLA
+468 LSMTDLA
-475 AALLYQKQLK
+475 AALLFQKQLN

-491 EDPKPRRDA
+491 EDPKPRRET
-500 REKDSR
+500 RERSDSRSDR
-506 GDRNGRDRND
+506 GDRGGRNESRGGRNES
-516 RGRDS
+516 RGGKERGAE
-521 RRDSR
+521 RG
-526 SENRADNRG
+526 G
-535 ERNSNRGSRDDRPRK
+535 ERAPRK
-550 AKVNRNDV
+550 VKVNRTDV

-601 HSFVQLPK
+601 HTYVQLPK
-609 GIPTDLFNQLKAVR
+609 GMPDKSFEQLKR
-623 VRRQPL
+623 VKIRRQSL
-629 AISASEEQVERQAP
+629 EITVSDVKTVESTPTGDRP
-643 RRHSERSQR
+643 RKTQERSNR
-652 HN
+652 PS

>member
-1 MYESE
+1 MTDQKTETE
-6 LFFCFLFFANFS
+6 TVTEAVAFA
-18 FRRLFRDA
+18 
-26 LHTCLK
+26 
-32 LMKLKMTEQK
+32 
-42 NTEQSNSKNSIG
+42 
-54 QQNTVSFDS
+54 S
-63 LGLPTN
+63 LGLPEN
-69 LLTAVTAIGF
+69 LLSAVLSIGF
-79 TSATDIQ
+79 ESATDIQ
-86 AQTIPPLLAGK
+86 ALTIPPLLAGK

-147 ESFGKNMKGLTVA
+147 ESFGKDMKGLRVA

-197 LKLADLKVCVLD
+197 LKLDELRVCVLD

-228 HLPETTQM
+228 HIPKTAQM

-258 EHIKIAAVKKAKA
+258 EHIKVAAVKKAKA

-292 AEIVDYD
+292 AEVVEYD

-313 VAEKLERA
+313 IAEKLERA

-327 LNGDM
+327 LNGDL
-332 NQAQRERCIDQM
+332 NQTQRERCIDQM

-384 RIGRTGRAGREGTSI
+384 RIGRTGRAGREGMSI

-407 YSLRHYE
+407 YSIRHYE
-414 RLTSGKVNMYELPN
+414 RLTNGTVLNYDLPN
-428 IQELGKKRIE
+428 IQDIGKIRIE
-438 RARDEIAN
+438 RTRVEVAK
-446 IVETKELTNMREIVE
+446 IVADKDISSMREIVE
-461 AMASESE
+461 AMAAESE
-468 LSMMDLA
+468 VSMIDLA
-475 AALLYQKQLK
+475 AALLFQKQMK

-500 REKDSR
+500 RE
-506 GDRNGRDRND
+506 RNDRND
-516 RGRDS
+516 RGND
-521 RRDSR
+521 
-526 SENRADNRG
+526 
-535 ERNSNRGSRDDRPRK
+535 RNSRGNDRNSRGNDRNSRGNDRNSRGTREERPRK
-550 AKVNRNDV
+550 EKVNRNDV

-589 SSYIGAINLHDK
+589 SSYIGAINLHEK

-609 GIPTDLFNQLKAVR
+609 GIPTDLFNQLKGVR

-629 AISASEEQVERQAP
+629 AITTSDEVVVSQKRAP
-643 RRHSERSQR
+643 RRTERAPRHS
-652 HN
+652 

>member
-1 MYESE
+1 
-6 LFFCFLFFANFS
+6 
-18 FRRLFRDA
+18 
-26 LHTCLK
+26 
-32 LMKLKMTEQK
+32 MTDQK
-42 NTEQSNSKNSIG
+42 NAPVG
-54 QQNTVSFDS
+54 FDS
-63 LGLPTN
+63 LGLPEN
-69 LLTAVTAIGF
+69 LLSAVLSIGF
-79 TSATDIQ
+79 SSATDIQ

-122 TSIRKPQ
+122 TSVRKPQ

-147 ESFGKNMKGLTVA
+147 ESFGKHMKGLRVA

-197 LKLADLKVCVLD
+197 LKLDDLRVCVLD

-228 HLPETTQM
+228 HLPKTTQM

-253 FLKDP
+253 FLKEP

-292 AEIVDYD
+292 AEVVDYD

-321 GYPALA
+321 GYPALP

-332 NQAQRERCIDQM
+332 NQTQRERCIDQM

-364 PRISLVINYDLP
+364 PRISLVVNYDLP

-384 RIGRTGRAGREGTSI
+384 RIGRTGRAGREGISI
-399 AFVRPREM
+399 SFVRPREM

-414 RLTSGKVNMYELPN
+414 RLTSGTVLNYELPN
-428 IQELGKKRIE
+428 IQEIGKIRIE
-438 RARDEIAN
+438 RTRVEVAS
-446 IVETKELTNMREIVE
+446 IVADKDISAMREIVE
-461 AMASESE
+461 GMAAESE
-468 LSMMDLA
+468 VSIVDLA
-475 AALLYQKQLK
+475 AALLFQKQMK

-491 EDPKPRRDA
+491 EDPKPRRDS
-500 REKDSR
+500 RERNDR
-506 GDRNGRDRND
+506 NDRNGRGNDRNSRGND
-516 RGRDS
+516 RNS
-521 RRDSR
+521 R
-526 SENRADNRG
+526 DNRG
-535 ERNSNRGSRDDRPRK
+535 NREERPRK
-550 AKVNRNDV
+550 AKVTRSDV

-609 GIPTDLFNQLKAVR
+609 GIPTAAFNQLKGVR

-629 AISASEEQVERQAP
+629 SISVSDAPVESQKP
-643 RRHSERSQR
+643 RRRNERSNQS
-652 HN
+652 N